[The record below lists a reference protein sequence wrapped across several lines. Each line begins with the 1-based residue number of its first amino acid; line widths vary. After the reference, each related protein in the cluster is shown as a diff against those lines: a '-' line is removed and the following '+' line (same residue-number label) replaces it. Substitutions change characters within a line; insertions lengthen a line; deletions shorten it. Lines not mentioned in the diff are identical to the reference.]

1 MVKILLFTLLSVL
14 AGWVATF
21 SACDQP
27 FGGATVI
34 DRSGEFAETDSDRW
48 GAGTFGLGEA
58 VPTQSYVPATPWP
71 EPTGT
76 PLPVE
81 PTPEVPTAVPV
92 TALPE
97 GPPPAD
103 PAGGDL
109 KAWEE
114 IDADPPPGVAPPGE
128 GAYCYSHYSAGLGL
142 AKVWFTVGEA
152 PAPHHIYKCI
162 AGPDGQPMWA
172 RK

>member
-1 MVKILLFTLLSVL
+1 MIQNFLLLIPFLF
-14 AGWVATF
+14 AGWSLL

-27 FGGATVI
+27 FGGSTPI
-34 DRSGEFAETDSDRW
+34 DRSGEFDETDSNRW
-48 GAGTFGLGEA
+48 GEGTFGIGEA
-58 VPTQSYVPATPWP
+58 VPTQPYVPATPWP
-71 EPTGT
+71 DPTGT

-81 PTPEVPTAVPV
+81 PTQEVPMVVPV
-92 TALPE
+92 TASPE

-103 PAGGDL
+103 PAAGL
-109 KAWEE
+109 QPWEE
-114 IDADPPPGVAPPGE
+114 IDAKPPSGVAPPGE
-128 GAYCYSHYSAGLGL
+128 GAWCYSHYSARLGL

-162 AGPDGQPMWA
+162 GGPDGQPMWA